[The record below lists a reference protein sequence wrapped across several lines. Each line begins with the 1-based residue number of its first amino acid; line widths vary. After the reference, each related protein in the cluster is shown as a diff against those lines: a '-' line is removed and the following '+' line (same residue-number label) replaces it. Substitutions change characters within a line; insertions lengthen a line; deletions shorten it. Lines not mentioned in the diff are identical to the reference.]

1 MTMSARYEIIGCDQG
16 SPEWFE
22 ARRGIP
28 TASRY
33 KDILAQG
40 EGKMRNK
47 YMKQLAGEIITG
59 KTMKA
64 YSNERMDDG
73 NELEPD
79 LRNQYLSER
88 DYNFHDTD
96 IVQVGFLKM
105 NPALC
110 ATGCSPDGLI
120 GEDGM
125 VEFKTAEPTVLID
138 ILRSGTAP
146 ATHMPQVQGQLW
158 ISGRKWCDLVIG
170 WPKMPLSITR
180 VERNDT
186 YMATLSM
193 AVKTF
198 NSELA
203 DMVAWLR
210 RL

>member
-1 MTMSARYEIIGCDQG
+1 VSARYEIISCEQG

-28 TASRY
+28 TASRF

-40 EGKMRNK
+40 EGKMRAK
-47 YMKQLAGEIITG
+47 YMKQLAGEVMTG
-59 KTMKA
+59 KTMKT

-79 LRNQYLSER
+79 LRSMYLNER
-88 DYNFHDTD
+88 NDID
-96 IVQVGFLKM
+96 IVRVGFLRM
-105 NPALC
+105 NPVLC

-120 GEDGM
+120 GDDGM
-125 VEFKTAEPTVLID
+125 IEFKTAEPTVLID
-138 ILRSGTAP
+138 ILRSGTVP

-158 ISGRKWCDLVIG
+158 ISGRKWCHLVIG
-170 WPKMPLSITR
+170 WPRMPLSITH

-210 RL
+210 GL

>member
-1 MTMSARYEIIGCDQG
+1 MTIRYEIIGCEQG

-28 TASRY
+28 TASRF

-40 EGKMRNK
+40 EGKMRAK
-47 YMKQLAGEIITG
+47 YMKQLAAEIITG
-59 KTMKA
+59 EPMKTYKNDNM
-64 YSNERMDDG
+64 ERG
-73 NELEPD
+73 NEHEPQ
-79 LRNQYLSER
+79 LRSQYLYER
-88 DYNFHDTD
+88 DDVD
-96 IVQVGFLKM
+96 IVKVGFMKM
-105 NPALC
+105 NRLLC

-120 GEDGM
+120 GDDGM
-125 VEFKTAEPTVLID
+125 IECKSTEPPLLID
-138 ILRSGTAP
+138 ILRSVKPPTAD
-146 ATHMPQVQGQLW
+146 HMPQIQGQLW

-193 AVKTF
+193 AVRTF

-203 DMVAWLR
+203 DMVAWLKGM
-210 RL
+210 